1 MDARRDFIKDMNSK
15 KSYFGRAIS
24 ISNQNIPESL
34 VRDVEKQLNSIN
46 QKILEE
52 LPGILSWCIEGL
64 KRLVA
69 NNYQCMRSQEADK
82 LMLEYRKDIL
92 PVFSFIV
99 VKT

>member
-1 MDARRDFIKDMNSK
+1 MKPFVGVIRILLLICSFILRCFYVDARRDFIKDMNSK

-52 LPGILSWCIEGL
+52 LPGFLS
-64 KRLVA
+64 
-69 NNYQCMRSQEADK
+69 
-82 LMLEYRKDIL
+82 
-92 PVFSFIV
+92 
-99 VKT
+99 